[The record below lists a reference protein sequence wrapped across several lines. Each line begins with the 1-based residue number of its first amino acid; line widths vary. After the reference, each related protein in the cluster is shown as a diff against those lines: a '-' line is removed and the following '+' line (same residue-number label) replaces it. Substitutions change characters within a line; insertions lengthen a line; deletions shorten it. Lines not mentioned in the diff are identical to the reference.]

1 MATRNLGRNRV
12 RTALAALGVLIGVFA
27 IASLGIFGNVL
38 ALSAAAELGGIGDQ
52 VIVTPNQDAGSN
64 VLTVRD
70 VDAISRAT
78 GSDGTAVA
86 LRSDNGLIT
95 ASGGQ
100 TFGQVYGTETPGVLF
115 TAAAGTIPD
124 RHRQGAIVGAAV
136 AEELDLDVGSA
147 IEVAG
152 ARYRVIAILESEEQ
166 ISPVAPNNAVVL
178 PESAIGG
185 RTYDQVV
192 VQADSGA
199 AATAIADRI
208 RTQLNARE
216 ERVSVFELSSLLATI
231 NEFFSLLNRFL
242 LGIAGISLVVAGVS
256 IFNVMLMS
264 TNERKQEIGVL
275 RAVGV
280 HKADVLRVLL
290 AEAALLGVVGGFFGA
305 VLAGLAAIGLVFVS
319 PVGFDVIFVASNGL
333 YLLGAFAFGI
343 LICLISGAYPAY
355 KAATLRPVEAL
366 RG

>member
-38 ALSAAAELGGIGDQ
+38 ALSAEAELGGIGDQ

-64 VLTVRD
+64 ALTVRD
-70 VDAISRAT
+70 VDAIARAT

-100 TFGQVYGTETPGVLF
+100 TFGQVYATETPGVLF

-124 RHRQGAIVGAAV
+124 RHRQGAIVGAEV
-136 AEELDLDVGSA
+136 ADELSLEVGSA

-152 ARYRVIAILESEEQ
+152 ARYRVIAVLESEEM
-166 ISPVAPNNAVVL
+166 ISPVSPNNAVVL

-192 VQADSGA
+192 VQADSGV
-199 AATAIADRI
+199 AATAIAERV
-208 RTQLNARE
+208 RAQLNARE
-216 ERVSVFELSSLLATI
+216 ERVSVFELSSLLETI

-275 RAVGV
+275 RAVGI

-305 VLAGLAAIGLVFVS
+305 ILAGVAAIGLVFVS
-319 PVGFDVIFVASNGL
+319 PIGFDVVFVASNGL
-333 YLLGAFAFGI
+333 YLLGAFVFGV

-355 KAATLRPVEAL
+355 KAATLRPVDAL